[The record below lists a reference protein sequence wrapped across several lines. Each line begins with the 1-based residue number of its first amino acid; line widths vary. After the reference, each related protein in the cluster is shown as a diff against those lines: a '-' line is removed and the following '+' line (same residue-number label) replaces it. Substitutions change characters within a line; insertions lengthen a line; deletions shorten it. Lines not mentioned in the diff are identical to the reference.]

1 MTQKR
6 NSSPKAQAKMRIAS
20 FLFIAFAFVGC
31 SRQETQVTSDP
42 TIAVKEEQVVVP
54 IKTQQENNENEFGM
68 ELIDIGENPELEPK
82 LLEADTPLYLFDS
95 EDLFRFPPQVIS
107 AMDKVGVEVKIFDNY
122 PELYEACPVLIDP
135 SLLDQRKQFVESLG
149 YTIRCH
155 PVHWDVVVSKVLER
169 QNDYLVEACPG
180 VSEYCDQVPLSTKG
194 CVEKWVFPKNS
205 LNTPSLVS
213 RRNTSQPGDPDFP
226 YGTFP

>member
-20 FLFIAFAFVGC
+20 FFLIPFAFVGC
-31 SRQETQVTSDP
+31 ARQETQVTSDP
-42 TIAVKEEQVVVP
+42 TMAVKQEQVVVP
-54 IKTQQENNENEFGM
+54 IKTQQENNEIEFGM
-68 ELIDIGENPELEPK
+68 ELIDIGENPESEPK

-95 EDLFRFPPQVIS
+95 EDPFRFPPQIIS

-122 PELYEACPVLIDP
+122 PDLYEACPVLIDP

-169 QNDYLVEACPG
+169 QNDYLVEAVPV
-180 VSEYCDQVPLSTKG
+180 VSEYCDQVPLATEA

-213 RRNTSQPGDPDFP
+213 RRNTPQPGDPDFP

>member
-1 MTQKR
+1 MTIKR

-68 ELIDIGENPELEPK
+68 ELIDIGENPDLEPK
-82 LLEADTPLYLFDS
+82 LQEAEILLYLHDL
-95 EDLFRFPPQVIS
+95 EDLFRFSPQIIS
-107 AMDKVGVEVKIFDNY
+107 AMDKVGVEVKIFENY
-122 PELYEACPVLIDP
+122 PKLYEVCPILIDP
-135 SLLDQRKQFVESLG
+135 SLLDQRKQFVKSLG

-155 PVHWDVVVSKVLER
+155 PVHWDVFIRKVLER
-169 QNDYLVEACPG
+169 QNDYLVEAVP
-180 VSEYCDQVPLSTKG
+180 VVTEYCDQVPLSTKAT
-194 CVEKWVFPKNS
+194 VEKWVFPKNS
-205 LNTPSLVS
+205 LNTPSPVS
-213 RRNTSQPGDPDFP
+213 HRNTSQPGDPDFP